1 MSGPDGT
8 ATRVRE
14 LLSEILDVPP
24 DSIGPD
30 FSQETAASW
39 TSLNHLMLV
48 SQIEGEFGL
57 MLSNKEIRDLT
68 SFERIVDTLT
78 RRRAAGG

>member
-1 MSGPDGT
+1 MNDPEGT

-14 LLSEILDVPP
+14 LLSQILDVPAE
-24 DSIGPD
+24 SIGPE

-39 TSLNHLMLV
+39 TSLNHLMLI

-57 MLSNKEIRDLT
+57 MLSNKEIHDLT

-78 RRRAAGG
+78 RRRAG